1 MKRADIHHPGYLSS
15 LSGQLP
21 ESDHRLLPLYKEYD
35 TALATADSA
44 LHLVR
49 KYEFGESD
57 YAKELRY
64 KADILKS
71 MERYSEALPLYERVN
86 QIQDSIST
94 AVSNRQLE
102 EIKDSYHLNQLLLE
116 QGQLRSYIQT
126 IILAVVSVILILC
139 IFTYCISAV

>member
-1 MKRADIHHPGYLSS
+1 M
-15 LSGQLP
+15 
-21 ESDHRLLPLYKEYD
+21 
-35 TALATADSA
+35 
-44 LHLVR
+44 
-49 KYEFGESD
+49 
-57 YAKELRY
+57 RY

-71 MERYSEALPLYERVN
+71 MERYSEALPLYKRVN
-86 QIQDSIST
+86 QIQDSIYI